1 MPKKKVTGAKLKWGS
16 AAQKRAQ
23 QKAAEASARKRR
35 KRGLQDILKR
45 KRRAAGSFSEVRK
58 SSVKVAREHDLSGT
72 GHGANK
78 EAYRASAAESRKI
91 KAAGGTSSADRVYS
105 TARKLKYTAPRGKAG
120 NQGKVGLSQRS
131 KGSGSSSDKF
141 KQGDTVYADGKSWT
155 IRSFREADG
164 NTYVDAKADNGTDLS
179 LVIKGTGLDKK
190 TIRTAL
196 GDRSRSESKT
206 VKPGDSAAAHRAK
219 SFSQNARGVSMG
231 GRGSSSG
238 APKDMSSMSDRDL
251 QNAILN
257 ARTAADKKAYSNELA
272 KRNLDKHF
280 PKGIKNA
287 STEELQNK
295 AKDGTTPSSVK
306 TAIDAE
312 MDRRAKA
319 GGVADLGK
327 AREKRAARTALQRDQ
342 DSLAGKGYIGDTK
355 LSRRKAKTK
364 DPQDDV
370 SKPVSGKANS
380 GNLTKAEEEERAEL
394 IRKEARGELSG
405 VQMDRLNELERK
417 SRGDAKAKAP
427 AKAAPKGRTNN
438 ASVFSKMGDK
448 ELNDAIA
455 DHEKMLRDLRVN
467 PSSSRE
473 GGQIRM
479 SLKAVQENLEDLKAE
494 KAKRTG
500 GGSARKQKSAPGAG
514 FLRSK
519 DYNSSFNASKG
530 YPEANHRAAW
540 NSMVGRYTYRAYS
553 DMTPRQRENERK
565 NLQKKLDNPRV
576 SDGVKEQTRDQM
588 ALLDALDKE
597 SSGGSSRDAKAQR
610 VLDLHD
616 HELQDLASEMGRLDL
631 YKRDLKGEGHFDR
644 KPSEISKEERVR
656 NAIQGLM
663 RYVEE
668 DLGYEV
674 DWDEQRL
681 DNALNNDPRM
691 KKLRAILAKL
701 GK

>member
-155 IRSFREADG
+155 IRSFREANG

-179 LVIKGTGLDKK
+179 LTIKGTGLDKK

-206 VKPGDSAAAHRAK
+206 VKPSDSAAAHRAK

-231 GRGSSSG
+231 GRGSSSR

-312 MDRRAKA
+312 LDRRAKTSKA
-319 GGVADLGK
+319 SGGAATQPGK
-327 AREKRAARTALQRDQ
+327 PGSGDHKRAVNKAVDKTAEANRQAAKDVAARL
-342 DSLAGKGYIGDTK
+342 
-355 LSRRKAKTK
+355 
-364 DPQDDV
+364 
-370 SKPVSGKANS
+370 
-380 GNLTKAEEEERAEL
+380 
-394 IRKEARGELSG
+394 
-405 VQMDRLNELERK
+405 
-417 SRGDAKAKAP
+417 DAK
-427 AKAAPKGRTNN
+427 
-438 ASVFSKMGDK
+438 
-448 ELNDAIA
+448 
-455 DHEKMLRDLRVN
+455 
-467 PSSSRE
+467 
-473 GGQIRM
+473 
-479 SLKAVQENLEDLKAE
+479 
-494 KAKRTG
+494 
-500 GGSARKQKSAPGAG
+500 RKKKSDPGAG

-565 NLQKKLDNPRV
+565 KLQQKLDNPRV

-597 SSGGSSRDAKAQR
+597 SSGGSANSGDARAQR

>member
-155 IRSFREADG
+155 IRSFREANG

-179 LVIKGTGLDKK
+179 LTIKGTGLDKK

-206 VKPGDSAAAHRAK
+206 VKPGDS
-219 SFSQNARGVSMG
+219 
-231 GRGSSSG
+231 
-238 APKDMSSMSDRDL
+238 
-251 QNAILN
+251 
-257 ARTAADKKAYSNELA
+257 
-272 KRNLDKHF
+272 
-280 PKGIKNA
+280 
-287 STEELQNK
+287 
-295 AKDGTTPSSVK
+295 
-306 TAIDAE
+306 
-312 MDRRAKA
+312 
-319 GGVADLGK
+319 VADLGK

-342 DSLAGKGYIGDTK
+342 DSLAGKGYVGDTK

-417 SRGDAKAKAP
+417 SRGDAKA
-427 AKAAPKGRTNN
+427 
-438 ASVFSKMGDK
+438 SVFSKMGDK

-500 GGSARKQKSAPGAG
+500 GGSANSRKQREQQKPIAQVMKPPKDAVPLVDKNGNPTPEAIRRYGDGKRKKSAPGAG

-565 NLQKKLDNPRV
+565 KLQQKLDNPRV

-597 SSGGSSRDAKAQR
+597 SGGSSRDAKAQR